1 MAHSRC
7 SVSKTEQRLERK
19 SETAREAWVRWD
31 SLSDSTQASLAFSL
45 LCSYKQHLLSH
56 FVLPTECLE
65 QAIQAL
71 IITIAI
77 SSNVIGALAASF
89 FHFSFCTALIG
100 QHNWTVGFNRI
111 PVIGQLKQ
119 RIILSSV
126 SQIHQSQS

>member
-71 IITIAI
+71 IITITI
-77 SSNVIGALAASF
+77 SSNVIGALAALF
-89 FHFSFCTALIG
+89 FTYLS
-100 QHNWTVGFNRI
+100 V
-111 PVIGQLKQ
+111 QL
-119 RIILSSV
+119 
-126 SQIHQSQS
+126 